1 MKTLW
6 TFGDSFTFGWGLV
19 EHKWHTNASKRY
31 LDEYVDSSKD
41 KPWPN
46 LLASKLDVKLENHA
60 ENGLSNYD
68 IIDRIIEQ
76 TPNIKKGDYVVVC
89 KSFSGRRRFP
99 INETDWELFTWGG
112 ALQTLEDKLD
122 SNLIDVVGM
131 EKFKT
136 LIDYEYYF
144 AHHPLYKERQDKI
157 INHLIYTL
165 QEINQIS
172 RSYITSINEFRHN
185 KGIETVTTHTDW
197 VIEDYH
203 PSVNGHRRIA
213 KLIYSYLMNDKK
225 EFLI

>member
-19 EHKWHTNASKRY
+19 EHKWHTEAAKRY
-31 LDEYVDSSKD
+31 FDEYVDSSKD

-46 LLASKLDVKLENHA
+46 LLADKLNVKLENHA

-89 KSFSGRRRFP
+89 KSFSGRMRFP
-99 INETDWELFTWGG
+99 INETEWELFTSGEI
-112 ALQTLEDKLD
+112 LQTLEDKLD
-122 SNLIDVVGM
+122 SHLIDLVGM

-136 LIDYEYYF
+136 LIDYEYHF
-144 AHHPLYKERQDKI
+144 AHHPLYKQRQDKI

-165 QEINQIS
+165 QEINEIS
-172 RSYITSINEFRHN
+172 GSHITSINELRP
-185 KGIETVTTHTDW
+185 KDGIETVTNHTNWD
-197 VIEDYH
+197 IEDYH
-203 PSVNGHRRIA
+203 PSVNGHRAIA
-213 KLIYSYLMNDKK
+213 KLIHSNLMNDKR